1 TRTIPQRTVYT
12 AIQADVRAL
21 MGQVQTQE
29 QLDALRARLADE
41 AMNDRIFDP
50 PVVNHKGRPQTQRL
64 TGPTEG
70 RPRGGGA
77 RIQGPDPSQNVAR
90 RQNRCSKCHLVGH
103 NRTSCPTT
111 TR

>member
-1 TRTIPQRTVYT
+1 MLSVQGWPMCSELRNSYIDQHFAELTDR
-12 AIQADVRAL
+12 RAP
-21 MGQVQTQE
+21 E
-29 QLDALRARLADE
+29 EE